1 MTYLDIVCY
10 IKNEF
15 YVLVTEPQISV
26 KYATIKVSAEKRE
39 LNQDE
44 VMLEGIMAFNHVRV
58 NIITNYFDKEIVKL
72 IS

>member
-15 YVLVTEPQISV
+15 YVPFTEPQISV
-26 KYATIKVSAEKRE
+26 KYTTIKVSAEKRE